1 MRKLYPLVLT
11 GCLVTSLSLTPA
23 MAGHASALQTQNYL
37 KTVSGETVHASP
49 TTYIRNVEEAS
60 SNPLLN
66 ESSKIELTCKTFLTM
81 ARASVRNQAYHCT
94 ELISTEGASDSTI
107 QYRLSEYELL
117 HALQQANGAEIYA
130 DDIKFSNFSAE
141 IFENTATASVVEE
154 YSYYVDE
161 GFDDDFNYRMREYTF
176 TLEKEN
182 DNWCI
187 AQVVTND
194 PWETE
199 DFDYAAF
206 AALDVRE
213 TVQILQ
219 SQTDG
224 SRSQI
229 LNEEEPESLADQPM
243 KWIFYTYNPTKAVNY
258 AKQWYSARNGQTANP
273 IFGYNSSNCQNFA
286 SQCIWAGLNS
296 EANLPNRATD
306 WPAVPTSL
314 VGKDAPNVWCCNQS
328 SSHYKDKGQ
337 NPVWDWAWDNVGGF
351 TKLIE
356 TSSRRRVGPVGTV
369 RTGLSYAKVGD
380 EILHAKNGAPSSSN
394 LTHAMFVTSVTGT
407 AGSRGISNIKIA
419 ANNDSTNSAYQS
431 LSSYSQL
438 PASQYLTVA
447 ISGSARYVVD
457 GSIS

>member
-37 KTVSGETVHASP
+37 KTVSGETIHASP

-81 ARASVRNQAYHCT
+81 ARASVRNQSYHCT

-117 HALQQANGAEIYA
+117 HAIQQADGTEIYA

-243 KWIFYTYNPTKAVNY
+243 KWIFYTYSPTKAVNY
-258 AKQWYSARNGQTANP
+258 AKQWYSAKNAQTANP
-273 IFGYNSSNCQNFA
+273 VFGYASNNCQNFA

-296 EANLPNRATD
+296 ENSLPTRATD

-314 VGKDAPNVWCCNQS
+314 VGKNAPNVWCRNQS
-328 SSHYKDKGQ
+328 TSYYQ
-337 NPVWDWAWDNVGGF
+337 NWAWNWSWDNVGGF

-380 EILHAKNGAPSSSN
+380 EIAYATSGTPSSSN
-394 LTHAMFVTSVTGT
+394 LKHAMFVTSVTGT
-407 AGSRGISNIKIA
+407 AGSRGVSNIKIA
-419 ANNDSTNSAYQS
+419 ANNAPTNSAYQS
-431 LSSYSQL
+431 LSSYSSL
-438 PASQYLTVA
+438 SASQYLTIA

>member
-1 MRKLYPLVLT
+1 MRKLYALVLT

-23 MAGHASALQTQNYL
+23 MASHVSALQAQNYL
-37 KTVSGETVHASP
+37 KTVSGETIHASP

-60 SNPLLN
+60 ANPLLN

-81 ARASVRNQAYHCT
+81 ARASVRNQAYHYT

-117 HALQQANGAEIYA
+117 HALQQANGSEIYA

-182 DNWCI
+182 GNWCI
-187 AQVVTND
+187 AHVVTND

-199 DFDYAAF
+199 NFDYAAF

-258 AKQWYSARNGQTANP
+258 AKQWYSAKNGQTANP
-273 IFGYNSSNCQNFA
+273 VFGYASNNCQNFA

-296 EANLPNRATD
+296 ENSLPTRATD

-314 VGKDAPNVWCCNQS
+314 VGQNAPNVWCRNQS
-328 SSHYKDKGQ
+328 TSCYQ
-337 NPVWDWAWDNVGGF
+337 YWAWNWAWDNVGGF

-380 EILHAKNGAPSSSN
+380 EILYAENGAPSSSN

-419 ANNDSTNSAYQS
+419 ANNSSTSSAYQS
-431 LSSYSQL
+431 LSSYTHNNPL